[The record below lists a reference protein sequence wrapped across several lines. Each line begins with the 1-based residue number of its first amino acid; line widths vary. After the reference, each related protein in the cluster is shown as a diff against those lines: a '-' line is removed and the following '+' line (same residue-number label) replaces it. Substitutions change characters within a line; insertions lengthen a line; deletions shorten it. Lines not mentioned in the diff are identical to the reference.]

1 MVRPRGA
8 GFYYVEEDKKVMF
21 KDAKALLKSNA
32 DGIAFG
38 FLDEDKNIDIE
49 SMLVEY
55 NNNVKQFLEKEEK
68 ILEKIED
75 AKKQEEYDNALA
87 LGKEIE
93 SKTLKINVKLG
104 SNGKL
109 FGTVTNKEIASALK
123 EQSNIEIDKKKIIL
137 SSPIKTLGEKEVTV
151 KLHPKVS
158 VTLKI
163 AINEQK

>member
-1 MVRPRGA
+1 MKVILL
-8 GFYYVEEDKKVMF
+8 EDVKGVGKKDQII
-21 KDAKALLKSNA
+21 DANDGYAKNFLLPKKLA
-32 DGIAFG
+32 VLA
-38 FLDEDKNIDIE
+38 DKNNLTKMDNI
-49 SMLVEY
+49 
-55 NNNVKQFLEKEEK
+55 K
-68 ILEKIED
+68 KIED

-137 SSPIKTLGEKEVTV
+137 SIPIKTLGEKEVTV

>member
-1 MVRPRGA
+1 MKVILL
-8 GFYYVEEDKKVMF
+8 EDVKGVGKKDQII
-21 KDAKALLKSNA
+21 DANDGYAKNFLLPKKLA
-32 DGIAFG
+32 VLA
-38 FLDEDKNIDIE
+38 DKNNLTKMDNIKK
-49 SMLVEY
+49 M
-55 NNNVKQFLEKEEK
+55 
-68 ILEKIED
+68 ED

>member
-1 MVRPRGA
+1 MKVILL
-8 GFYYVEEDKKVMF
+8 EDVKGVGKKDQII
-21 KDAKALLKSNA
+21 DANDGYAKNFLLPKKLA
-32 DGIAFG
+32 VLA
-38 FLDEDKNIDIE
+38 DKNNLTKMDNI
-49 SMLVEY
+49 
-55 NNNVKQFLEKEEK
+55 K
-68 ILEKIED
+68 KIED

-137 SSPIKTLGEKEVTV
+137 SSPIKTLGEIEVTV